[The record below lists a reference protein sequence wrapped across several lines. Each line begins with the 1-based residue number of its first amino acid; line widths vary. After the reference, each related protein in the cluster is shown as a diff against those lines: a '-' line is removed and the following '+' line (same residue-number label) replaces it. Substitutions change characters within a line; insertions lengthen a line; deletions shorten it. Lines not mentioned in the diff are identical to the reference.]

1 MSEVERKGGP
11 AASRIKVLVVDD
23 HDDAREVML
32 AFLRANGFSA
42 EGARDGIQALRQV
55 GAGGFD
61 LVILDLVMP
70 RLDGFEFLK
79 RLRALPSDAAKM
91 PVVVV
96 SGRDAENVAGASVC
110 FKKPAPLDEL
120 IDTVQKLGARS

>member
-1 MSEVERKGGP
+1 MSDVERNGGP
-11 AASRIKVLVVDD
+11 AASRVKVLVVDD

-32 AFLRANGFSA
+32 AFFRAHGFRA
-42 EGARDGIQALRQV
+42 DGARDGIQALRQLDT
-55 GAGGFD
+55 GGFD

-79 RLRALPSDAAKM
+79 RLRALPGSAAKV

-96 SGRDAENVAGASVC
+96 SGSEAQDVSGASVC

-120 IDTVQKLGARS
+120 LATVQRLGMRS